1 MPHNTATEPDHP
13 EKIASGSAVAVSLMV
28 LPDENWAEQVAPQ
41 LIPDGLEVTVPV
53 PNSGLLIVSVDVP
66 VTGGVDVPVIGG
78 VDVPVIGGVDV
89 ATATRVMFPRLT
101 CTAEATDT
109 ESTVAE

>member
-13 EKIASGSAVAVSLMV
+13 EKIASGSAVAVSSMV
-28 LPDENWAEQVAPQ
+28 LPDKNWAEQVAPQ

-53 PNSGLLIVSVDVP
+53 PNPGLLIVSVDVP
-66 VTGGVDVPVIGG
+66 VTGGVDVAVTGG
-78 VDVPVIGGVDV
+78 VDVP
-89 ATATRVMFPRLT
+89 TATRVMFPRLT